1 MADAFAAHR
10 FTSRQAGELYA
21 AWRDAS
27 PQIRQRILEDPQL
40 FLKAQQQVEP
50 QPRLAEELLRDLTMV
65 IAITNRASRRLARA
79 APLMNQDQFDAAER
93 KIACAVKDLEFLT
106 ERIQKEQQ
114 AHVEQ
119 RSTDSDSGASC
130 SEGQQG
136 RDRQSPRDL
145 PFHRTQ
151 NPAIAVLGCAG
162 TDPIRES
169 GTLPAADSGGVGQLQ
184 GLIDNTHVVV
194 LCGTGRQMIPVPEM
208 EAFDERFGFQFRA
221 HELGDANRS
230 GRVERPLSA

>member
-1 MADAFAAHR
+1 ML
-10 FTSRQAGELYA
+10 SKG
-21 AWRDAS
+21 
-27 PQIRQRILEDPQL
+27 QRTAILEL
-40 FLKAQQQVEP
+40 HAQKVSKGE
-50 QPRLAEELLRDLTMV
+50 
-65 IAITNRASRRLARA
+65 IARVL
-79 APLMNQDQFDAAER
+79 
-93 KIACAVKDLEFLT
+93 
-106 ERIQKEQQ
+106 
-114 AHVEQ
+114 
-119 RSTDSDSGASC
+119 G
-130 SEGQQG
+130 
-136 RDRQSPRDL
+136 L

-184 GLIDNTHVVV
+184 GLIYNTHVVV

-208 EAFDERFGFQFRA
+208 EAFGERFGFQFRA